1 MFFRCSGRVIGV
13 LIDWDLAAPEA
24 RPSSRTSEQ
33 RIGTAVYM
41 AMDLLDNPDGTVQY
55 QCCYDLESFAW
66 ILLWCA
72 FVLGFDGDE
81 VRLDELPERI
91 QTWTAGNYW
100 EAIRDAKSMFLC
112 TKIGKNLEHITTS
125 MKSLKECWIAP
136 VLRSMMINTFHR
148 GMQET
153 RYGRIEGD
161 FFEFEAFMKVLEPE
175 VEFPERAVCD
185 DEDSTST

>member
-1 MFFRCSGRVIGV
+1 
-13 LIDWDLAAPEA
+13 
-24 RPSSRTSEQ
+24 
-33 RIGTAVYM
+33 
-41 AMDLLDNPDGTVQY
+41 MDLLDNPDGTVQY
-55 QCCYDLESFAW
+55 QYCYDLESFAW

-125 MKSLKECWIAP
+125 MKSLKKCWIVQ

-148 GMQET
+148 GMRET
-153 RYGRIEGD
+153 HGTIEGD
-161 FFEFEAFMKVLEPE
+161 FFEFATFMKVLEPE
-175 VEFPERAVCD
+175 VEFPDRVVWS